1 MFFGNDGSLQ
11 PACAAAVLGREPCS
25 WPDELWNAPERSHRC
40 VLCPVMSSKMRF
52 CDNFLLFKKEC
63 LDLLID
69 YSYTYNMHVLMDLKI
84 KWLLGW
90 WLVGWVKPGI
100 AHPDGIAGEGE
111 CGWPRGPQPEA
122 VSLVGDIR
130 RHFCLYDWGRLLA
143 SSR

>member
-1 MFFGNDGSLQ
+1 MLL
-11 PACAAAVLGREPCS
+11 AGRTVEHSRKEP
-25 WPDELWNAPERSHRC
+25 P
-40 VLCPVMSSKMRF
+40 LCPVMSSKMRF

-90 WLVGWVKPGI
+90 WLEGWVKPGI
-100 AHPDGIAGEGE
+100 IHPDGIAGEGE
-111 CGWPRGPQPEA
+111 HGWPRGPRPGA
-122 VSLVGDIR
+122 VSLTGDIW
-130 RHFCLYDWGRLLA
+130 RHFCLYDWGMLLG